1 MPTTLTVTPGHQF
14 ANNEAVTLAHLNQLG
29 SPTVTTTTLSASDFE
44 TTETLFAAGACTV
57 SKRITFLS
65 PAADGNTLAVELA
78 DGGYAGQEKFIVRL
92 YNAAHTN
99 VFNLTVA
106 AYGSGVEAAAAS
118 RVFRFPSDE
127 TAGGLFLKWDGAAW
141 RAMDRMDAAETIT
154 TDAQTASLILPVTV
168 LDSGSGS
175 KTLTLPA
182 GWRVGQPKRIVVK
195 TAGCTWTVNGTF
207 ANSVTSTT
215 LVSTAV
221 NALDLT
227 WDGAAWQGAVG
238 TGVPSAAA
246 TGGEH
251 SVLTAGGLYDLVP
264 AGVIMPFGGET
275 VPTGWLE
282 CDGSSL
288 ERAGT
293 YNRLYLAIGTK
304 HGAADGTHFNLPD
317 LRGQFLRGWDH
328 GRAKDPDAASRTAAA
343 TGGATGDHVG
353 TEQADQNKAHTHTT
367 DVIGDTSAGGINAE
381 RLKFES
387 DDSNPLRSHTSSSSG
402 GTEARPNNIA
412 LLYCIKT

>member
-1 MPTTLTVTPGHQF
+1 MPTTLTVTPGYQF

-251 SVLTAGGLYDLVP
+251 SVVTAGGLFDLVP
-264 AGVIMPFGGET
+264 AGAVWPFGGET

-282 CDGSSL
+282 CDGAAVS
-288 ERAGT
+288 RTTYAGLFT
-293 YNRLYLAIGTK
+293 AIGTV
-304 HGAADGTHFNLPD
+304 HGVGDGSTTFNIPD
-317 LRGQFLRGWDH
+317 LRGMFLRG
-328 GRAKDPDAASRTAAA
+328 
-343 TGGATGDHVG
+343 VG
-353 TEQADQNKAHTHTT
+353 THGTETTAVSGAFGAVQTDQNAAHVHSIDFTNH
-367 DVIGDTSAGGINAE
+367 TSAGQDGNGNIVSGGVDTPTPDTINA
-381 RLKFES
+381 F
-387 DDSNPLRSHTSSSSG
+387 NTQSSG